1 MSIKFP
7 LISSRDAKPRKIS
20 NDISHQFR
28 NEKSKER
35 RVSMCFLPMPRRVLD
50 SKIRHYHDVIQRTL
64 RAAEDSIVVNIIHI
78 AVSLRQPN
86 PDDYWRWRFRS
97 SSDGLV
103 LRPSFPTT
111 LPPWLD
117 LKAPFNAKTIRR
129 IILRLFS
136 FYRLFVLTR
145 SVIGILSTRSIIY
158 QLNVDTTSFGILSF
172 IRELWHFYYFIP
184 PSSWITPRST
194 ISEKKNW
201 SGS

>member
-1 MSIKFP
+1 
-7 LISSRDAKPRKIS
+7 
-20 NDISHQFR
+20 
-28 NEKSKER
+28 
-35 RVSMCFLPMPRRVLD
+35 MPQRALD
-50 SKIRHYHDVIQRTL
+50 SRIRHYRDVIRRTL
-64 RAAEDSIVVNIIHI
+64 RASEDSISVNIIHI

-103 LRPSFPTT
+103 PTRPSFPTT

-117 LKAPFNAKTIRR
+117 LKAPFNAKTLARVIRR
-129 IILRLFS
+129 MFG

-158 QLNVDTTSFGILSF
+158 QLNVVTTSFGILSV

-184 PSSWITPRST
+184 RYGWITPRTT
-194 ISEKKNW
+194 ISKNKNW